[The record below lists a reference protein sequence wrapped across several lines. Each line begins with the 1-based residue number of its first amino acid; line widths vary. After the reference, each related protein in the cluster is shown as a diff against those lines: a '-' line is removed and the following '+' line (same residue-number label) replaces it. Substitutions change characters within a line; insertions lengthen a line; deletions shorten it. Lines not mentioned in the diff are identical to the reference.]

1 MTQAQ
6 RNPRL
11 AGVDGADEIVPDW
24 RDLANRQVASPERV
38 SEILAGVREMLGQ
51 RNAKRREQER
61 ENLSEETFETRRQGY
76 LRALE
81 AAYPEIRQSQ
91 NGEIH

>member
-11 AGVDGADEIVPDW
+11 AGVDGADEIVPTW
-24 RDLANRQVASPERV
+24 REVANRQVSSPERI

-51 RNAKRREQER
+51 RSAKRREQER
-61 ENLSEETFETRRQGY
+61 ENLPEESFEGRRQAAM
-76 LRALE
+76 RALE